1 MYNQYNEYGFTKR
14 LAILLG
20 CDIAISLLD
29 SFIPHELTPIRAA
42 VALVE
47 LGFMAAT
54 MWVTVRRVLEDY

>member
-1 MYNQYNEYGFTKR
+1 MYDTIDYSFTKR

-20 CDIAISLLD
+20 CDIAISVLD

-47 LGFMAAT
+47 FGFMTVT
-54 MWVTVRRVLEDY
+54 MGVTMKAVLEDY